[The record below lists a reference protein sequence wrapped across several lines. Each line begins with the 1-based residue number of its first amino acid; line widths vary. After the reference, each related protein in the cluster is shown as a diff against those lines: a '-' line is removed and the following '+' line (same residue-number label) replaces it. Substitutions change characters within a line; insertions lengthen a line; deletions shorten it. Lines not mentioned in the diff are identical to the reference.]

1 MQRIYEPQDLL
12 EAELLLGMLASEG
25 WRRIWVGAPPARAV
39 GELPALGLLGLL
51 VEDEEAERARRL
63 IAAYN
68 AAAPLPGEEPDG
80 LPVCCFVEFFC
91 LLLLETPPPMSGRYA
106 LFRWPQALSS
116 LPGFPEVVAATLE
129 PGAGRPGA
137 VRAPARGR
145 AAGGGRALGA
155 DPGLAG

>member
-1 MQRIYEPQDLL
+1 MLESQMYQCPYCWGEVEALLDLSAGDQEYVEDCPVCSSADQFFPADRWRKLVAECARGERLMQRIYEPQDLL

-25 WRRIWVGAPPARAV
+25 VEAYLAGRHLLGAV

-80 LPVCCFVEFFC
+80 FPGV
-91 LLLLETPPPMSGRYA
+91 LLC
-106 LFRWPQALSS
+106 
-116 LPGFPEVVAATLE
+116 
-129 PGAGRPGA
+129 
-137 VRAPARGR
+137 
-145 AAGGGRALGA
+145 
-155 DPGLAG
+155 

>member
-1 MQRIYEPQDLL
+1 MHRIYEPQDLL

-25 WRRIWVGAPPARAV
+25 VEAHLAGRHLLGAV

-80 LPVCCFVEFFC
+80 FPGV
-91 LLLLETPPPMSGRYA
+91 LLC
-106 LFRWPQALSS
+106 
-116 LPGFPEVVAATLE
+116 
-129 PGAGRPGA
+129 
-137 VRAPARGR
+137 
-145 AAGGGRALGA
+145 
-155 DPGLAG
+155 

>member
-25 WRRIWVGAPPARAV
+25 VAAHLAGRHLLGAV

-80 LPVCCFVEFFC
+80 FPGV
-91 LLLLETPPPMSGRYA
+91 LLC
-106 LFRWPQALSS
+106 
-116 LPGFPEVVAATLE
+116 
-129 PGAGRPGA
+129 
-137 VRAPARGR
+137 
-145 AAGGGRALGA
+145 
-155 DPGLAG
+155 

>member
-25 WRRIWVGAPPARAV
+25 VEAHLAGRHLLGAV

-80 LPVCCFVEFFC
+80 FPG
-91 LLLLETPPPMSGRYA
+91 LLLC
-106 LFRWPQALSS
+106 
-116 LPGFPEVVAATLE
+116 
-129 PGAGRPGA
+129 
-137 VRAPARGR
+137 
-145 AAGGGRALGA
+145 
-155 DPGLAG
+155 

>member
-25 WRRIWVGAPPARAV
+25 VEAHLAGRHLLGAV

-68 AAAPLPGEEPDG
+68 AAAPVPGEEPDG
-80 LPVCCFVEFFC
+80 HPGV
-91 LLLLETPPPMSGRYA
+91 LLC
-106 LFRWPQALSS
+106 
-116 LPGFPEVVAATLE
+116 
-129 PGAGRPGA
+129 
-137 VRAPARGR
+137 
-145 AAGGGRALGA
+145 
-155 DPGLAG
+155 

>member
-25 WRRIWVGAPPARAV
+25 VEAHLAGRHLLGAM

-80 LPVCCFVEFFC
+80 FPGV
-91 LLLLETPPPMSGRYA
+91 LLC
-106 LFRWPQALSS
+106 
-116 LPGFPEVVAATLE
+116 
-129 PGAGRPGA
+129 
-137 VRAPARGR
+137 
-145 AAGGGRALGA
+145 
-155 DPGLAG
+155 